1 MTPFFYSVL
10 LSSYFSKYWGDGCM
24 GRLPTTNLGGDH
36 PPVPLSLHPC
46 LICLLLSLYMYF
58 CKIFK
63 FPYFG
68 KMLKC
73 PPPMFVQFRF
83 FASPYFDHDACHV
96 CVMLYTYWTPLMAM
110 SKSFTVISL
119 WNSLPPASCNTILS
133 SNLSTSLALL
143 KPVCFLGATCNC
155 DKKSASV
162 SAVRSAI

>member
-1 MTPFFYSVL
+1 MFFPSLHCQTSDIKHIGPYGPFLYEKPLFQNKNSFMTPFFYSVL

-73 PPPMFVQFRF
+73 PPPMFVHFRF
-83 FASPYFDHDACHV
+83 FASPYLTTMHV
-96 CVMLYTYWTPLMAM
+96 CV
-110 SKSFTVISL
+110 
-119 WNSLPPASCNTILS
+119 
-133 SNLSTSLALL
+133 
-143 KPVCFLGATCNC
+143 
-155 DKKSASV
+155 
-162 SAVRSAI
+162 